1 MCSTC
6 VNFPQRESVCVY
18 VWVCVV
24 IHVHAETLTCIMYI
38 DVCMLCVC
46 AVCIWVV
53 HVHAETLTCIMYID
67 LLCVCVCAVCIWVVH
82 VHAETSTCIMYIDL
96 LCVCAVCIWVV
107 HVQRQHLQA
116 AGHFVEALA
125 GLGKPR
131 KQPCPHPYN
140 LQLEVSHAVLSK
152 CSHFVSQEAKGF
164 GT

>member
-1 MCSTC
+1 MCK
-6 VNFPQRESVCVY
+6 FPPERIC

-67 LLCVCVCAVCIWVVH
+67 LLCVC
-82 VHAETSTCIMYIDL
+82 
-96 LCVCAVCIWVV
+96 AVCIWVV

-116 AGHFVEALA
+116 AGHLVEALA

-152 CSHFVSQEAKGF
+152 CSHFVNQEAKGF